1 MLNVII
7 IAIVILNII
16 SILILLKMLS
26 GLNNTFKI
34 VITIALIAVNLI
46 LSNIIYSIGQVG
58 TLAEEISNVVK
69 TMTIFTLFPINAI
82 LMLCPIAILINKWK
96 SVEINKEQLIKRI
109 IIFFVIDI
117 VIIILECMYIKTNS
131 NWYY

>member
-16 SILILLKMLS
+16 SILILLKILS

-46 LSNIIYSIGQVG
+46 LSNIIYSIGQVD
-58 TLAEEISNVVK
+58 TLAEEISSVVK
-69 TMTIFTLFPINAI
+69 PMTIFTLLPINAI

-109 IIFFVIDI
+109 IIFFIIDI

>member
-46 LSNIIYSIGQVG
+46 LSNIIYSIGQVD
-58 TLAEEISNVVK
+58 TLAEEISSVVK
-69 TMTIFTLFPINAI
+69 PMTIFTLLPINAI

-109 IIFFVIDI
+109 IIFFIIDI